1 MLGTAAQSQMVELSR
16 LCLERQLRAE
26 VGDLAVFG
34 AAARS
39 QMVELSRL
47 CLEGQLGAKVM
58 ESAVFGAAAQS
69 RRGRVEWAVLGVE
82 AQSRSGG
89 VGSLQSGSSEP
100 KWGIQLCSE
109 WQLGAEVM
117 ESAVL
122 GAAARS

>member
-1 MLGTAAQSQMVELSR
+1 M
-16 LCLERQLRAE
+16 ERQLGAE
-26 VGDLAVFG
+26 VGDSAVFG
-34 AAARS
+34 VAAQSR
-39 QMVELSRL
+39 MVELSRL

-100 KWGIQLCSE
+100 KWGILRCSE

>member
-69 RRGRVEWAVLGVE
+69 RSGGFGCVQSGSSELKWDLAVLGAAARRRMVESAVLGVE
-82 AQSRSGG
+82 AQSRM
-89 VGSLQSGSSEP
+89 VQ
-100 KWGIQLCSE
+100 
-109 WQLGAEVM
+109 
-117 ESAVL
+117 SAVL
-122 GAAARS
+122 